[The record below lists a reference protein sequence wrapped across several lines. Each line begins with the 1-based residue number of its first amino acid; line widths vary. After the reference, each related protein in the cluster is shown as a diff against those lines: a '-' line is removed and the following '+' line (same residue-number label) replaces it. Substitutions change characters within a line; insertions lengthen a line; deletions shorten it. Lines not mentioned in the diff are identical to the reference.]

1 MTNLWKQFNSE
12 LASKFYDFNNQRN
25 SLYSLY
31 IEIAKEF
38 NNYQDKDMLGCSQEL
53 DESELRC

>member
-12 LASKFYDFNNQRN
+12 LASKLYDYTNQRDLLH
-25 SLYSLY
+25 SIY
-31 IEIAKEF
+31 IEVAKEF
-38 NNYQDKDMLGCSQEL
+38 NNYQEKDMLGRFQEL